1 MINFWIELQ
10 LMMIATLMVA
20 HFVAIV
26 NKRSKRS

>member
-10 LMMIATLMVA
+10 LLMIASLVVA

-26 NKRSKRS
+26 NKRARR